1 LQDFQVFQFF
11 LRCLTSRDCELFLQG
26 RIDGS
31 PAQANLTLN
40 ARVEMPPEDLE
51 RVARDALSK
60 TTGDRIRTEI
70 LSLHCLRPARPQPTH
85 RYKTLME

>member
-11 LRCLTSRDCELFLQG
+11 LRCLTSRDCEPFLQG

-31 PAQANLTLN
+31 PTRAGLTLN

-60 TTGDRIRTEI
+60 TTGGRIRTEI
-70 LSLHCLRPARPQPTH
+70 LSLHCLRPARPRPTH
-85 RYKTLME
+85 RYNSVVS